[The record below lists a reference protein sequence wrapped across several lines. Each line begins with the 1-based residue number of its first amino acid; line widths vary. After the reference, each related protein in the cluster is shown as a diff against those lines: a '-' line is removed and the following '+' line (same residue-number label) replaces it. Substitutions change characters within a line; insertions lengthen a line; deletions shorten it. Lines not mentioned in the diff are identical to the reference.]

1 MPTLVWGD
9 MVALQR
15 SSRLIIDLTWATG
28 LKKLLFGRVTMCQF
42 ETLVIIHTKCAK
54 PCKLLKILRMHVGAN
69 YLTIGEQMPLCSST
83 KLVSASCFFK
93 VPDSDTVPSQ
103 YSPFGRKQGREGLAG
118 LCRFGLLISSRLLS
132 IDYCL
137 PGGGTGPRSLQLPRP
152 EPGWT
157 P

>member
-1 MPTLVWGD
+1 MPILVWGD

-28 LKKLLFGRVTMCQF
+28 LKKLLFGRVTMSQL
-42 ETLVIIHTKCAK
+42 ETLVNIHTKCAK
-54 PCKLLKILRMHVGAN
+54 PCKLIKILRMHVGAN
-69 YLTIGEQMPLCSST
+69 YPCEQMPLCSST

-118 LCRFGLLISSRLLS
+118 LVYWYLVVYCPLT